1 MVRKRNAACWDQW
14 RERLQRQRVS
24 GLSITEFCRREG
36 ICRVSF
42 QTWKRKL
49 CQAKPGQ
56 GATPR
61 RVAGPKSSRRD
72 DVGRRHGRVRRSPA
86 GPTMSRGLAD
96 FFQVPVLAVR
106 SSPWI
111 ELSLADGAIV
121 RIPQGNL
128 AALETLLRV
137 LRGGATGL
145 AGEAD
150 HA

>member
-1 MVRKRNAACWDQW
+1 MIQKRNAARWHEW
-14 RERLQRQRVS
+14 RERMQRQRAS

-42 QTWKRKL
+42 QAWKRRL
-49 CQAKPGQ
+49 RETTRER
-56 GATPR
+56 GAIQR
-61 RVAGPKSSRRD
+61 RGVGPTTSRRN
-72 DVGRRHGRVRRSPA
+72 DVERGHVGARRSPA
-86 GPTMSRGLAD
+86 RPTASRGLAD
-96 FFQVPVLAVR
+96 FFQVPVLAGR

-137 LRGGATGL
+137 LHGSPTGL
-145 AGEAD
+145 VGEAD

>member
-1 MVRKRNAACWDQW
+1 MIQKRNNARWAQW
-14 RERLQRQRVS
+14 RERLQRQRAS
-24 GLSITEFCRREG
+24 GLSITEFCRKEG

-49 CQAKPGQ
+49 REGTSGR
-56 GATPR
+56 GATGR
-61 RVAGPKSSRRD
+61 RGKGPATSRRD
-72 DVGRRHGRVRRSPA
+72 DVGCGHVKARRRPT
-86 GPTMSRGLAD
+86 GPTAISEPAD
-96 FFQVPVLAVR
+96 FFQVPVLAAR

-128 AALETLLRV
+128 AALATLLRV
-137 LRGGATGL
+137 LRGGTAAL

>member
-14 RERLQRQRVS
+14 RERLQRQRAS
-24 GLSITEFCRREG
+24 GLSITEFCRKEG

-42 QTWKRKL
+42 QTWKRRL
-49 CQAKPGQ
+49 REGASGR
-56 GATPR
+56 GATGR
-61 RVAGPKSSRRD
+61 RSVGPATSRRY
-72 DVGRRHGRVRRSPA
+72 DVGRGHVKARRRPT
-86 GPTMSRGLAD
+86 GPTASRGLVD
-96 FFQVPVLAVR
+96 FFQVPVLAGR

-145 AGEAD
+145 VGEAD